1 MLLTNCC
8 DKGELRKYLRIY
20 TDTRF
25 DDYDLEK
32 AVLKASDEIKSAL
45 RPHYKVDMFD
55 LSAFSDLTLSGTVT
69 TGGSN
74 TLTDSGQTWTINEFK
89 NSVIGFDVEVIIWNS
104 SAFYIADITANTA
117 TGLTFS
123 SIDGATI
130 TTTENDEYYLR
141 KKNPT
146 INSMGINLSAYHF
159 FASNRLAR
167 GIQNIQEILQELKNG
182 VYSEIV
188 EYTQGLRDFGY
199 YTLTDTIT
207 LNGNEWQSLTAQNI
221 VPLTETVNK
230 SSVVYKDFQGYDI
243 NYQRGLIRW
252 KSSTHSTYLSSSD
265 LISITY
271 SVSLCRHGGFG
282 YGG

>member
-8 DKGELRKYLRIY
+8 DKGELRKFLNIY

-25 DDYDLEK
+25 TDYDLEK
-32 AVLKASDEIKSAL
+32 SVLKASDEIKSAL
-45 RPHYKVDMFD
+45 RPHYKVDLFN
-55 LSAFSDLTLSGTVT
+55 LSSFSSSTLTGTVT

-74 TLTDSGQTWTINEFK
+74 TLSDSGRSWTINEFK
-89 NSVIGFDVEVIIWNS
+89 NSVIGFDVEVLIWNS
-104 SAFYIADITANTA
+104 ASFYIADIISNTA
-117 TGLTFS
+117 TALTFS

-130 TTTENDEYYLR
+130 TTATNDKYYLR

-146 INSMGINLSAYHF
+146 INSMGINLSVYHF

-167 GIQNIQEILQELKNG
+167 GIQNIQEIAQELKNQ

-207 LNGNEWQSLTAQNI
+207 LNGTEWQSLTAQNI
-221 VPLTETVNK
+221 VPLTETVTK
-230 SSVVYKDFQGYDI
+230 SAVPYKDFQGYEI
-243 NYQRGLIRW
+243 NYQKGLIRW
-252 KSSTHSTYLSSSD
+252 KTSNYTTYLGSTDTILVSY
-265 LISITY
+265 L
-271 SVSLCRHGGFG
+271 VSLCLHGGFG